1 MQGGERLVS
10 VKDLITEI
18 RISLLATLSLATIL
32 CGMYPLSI
40 WIVAQG
46 LFPARANGSF
56 VARGGTVL
64 GSGLIGQEFADAK
77 YFHSRPSAAGRG
89 YDACSSGGSNLGP
102 TSRKLIDAVGRR
114 VLEYRKENSL
124 SSDILVPADAVT
136 ASASGLDPHI
146 SLRNALLQAP
156 RVARA
161 RRLSERTV
169 REQIEAHTQG
179 RDLGIFGE
187 PRVNVFMLNLAL
199 DGASK

>member
-1 MQGGERLVS
+1 M
-10 VKDLITEI
+10 KNLITEI
-18 RISLLATLSLATIL
+18 RISLVATLCLATIL
-32 CGMYPLSI
+32 CGVYPLSI

-56 VARGGTVL
+56 VARGGTIL
-64 GSGLIGQEFADAK
+64 GSSLIGQEFTDGK
-77 YFHSRPSAAGRG
+77 YFHPRPSAAGRG

-102 TSRKLIDAVGRR
+102 TSGKLIDAVGRR
-114 VLEYRKENSL
+114 VVEYRRENSL

-136 ASASGLDPHI
+136 SSASGLDPHI

-161 RRLSERTV
+161 RRLSERTI
-169 REQIEAHTQG
+169 REQIEAHIQG
-179 RDLGIFGE
+179 RDLGILGE
-187 PRVNVFMLNLAL
+187 PRVNVLMLNLAL